1 MNNCFT
7 QLQGKAAHMK
17 VNEWLFDLFNDEQI
31 EFDPFGLPN
40 DYTKQWIL
48 REMLPWRARTLEELH
63 EARVKSGI
71 HMNEHLM
78 LIDTIEYVLLHFDRG
93 LPLDGAEINFV
104 LHELYEQY
112 NSQKDAA

>member
-1 MNNCFT
+1 MKKRFT

-31 EFDPFGLPN
+31 EFDQFGLPN
-40 DYTKQWIL
+40 EYTKQWIL
-48 REMLPWRARTLEELH
+48 REVLPWRTRTLEELH
-63 EARVKSGI
+63 EPLVECGMY
-71 HMNEHLM
+71 MNEKLM
-78 LIDTIEYVLLHFDRG
+78 QIDTIEYVLYHFDRG

-112 NSQKDAA
+112 NSLKDAA